1 MPVRGGQRGRSIYT
15 LSSGN
20 WLWMSVKIGSGG
32 GYARQSRGIGLNV
45 SVVMD
50 LS

>member
-1 MPVRGGQRGRSIYT
+1 
-15 LSSGN
+15 
-20 WLWMSVKIGSGG
+20 MSVKIEGIVSSGG